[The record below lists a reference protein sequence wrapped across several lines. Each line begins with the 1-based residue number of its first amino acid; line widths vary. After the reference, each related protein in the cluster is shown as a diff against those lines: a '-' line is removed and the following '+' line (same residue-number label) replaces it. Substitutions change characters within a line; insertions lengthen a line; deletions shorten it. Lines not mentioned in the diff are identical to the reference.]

1 MSHRTIID
9 LILRDNAAA
18 SAIEYGLI
26 LAGLSIGIIFA
37 AQGVAIGLGSVW
49 SIVSNNTNTAFNSS
63 SG

>member
-1 MSHRTIID
+1 MSHRSIIEHV
-9 LILRDNAAA
+9 LRNNTAA

-26 LAGLSIGIIFA
+26 LAGLSIGIILA

-49 SIVSNNTNTAFNSS
+49 SIVTTNTNTAFNSS